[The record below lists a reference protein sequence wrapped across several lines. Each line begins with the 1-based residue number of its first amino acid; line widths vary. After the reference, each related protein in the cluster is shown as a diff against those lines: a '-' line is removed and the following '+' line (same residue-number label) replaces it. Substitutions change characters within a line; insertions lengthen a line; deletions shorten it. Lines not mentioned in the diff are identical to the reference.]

1 MRLDLNT
8 QTVTLNYNEFNS
20 LSKDSKGKLLKV
32 RASVMDQID
41 EMLSNVRDGK
51 ESREYTIASKSS
63 GRTVYINSTGVTI
76 EYTESIGEF
85 MGDLTNQVRDI
96 INANYCETI
105 VSDALTY

>member
-8 QTVTLNYNEFNS
+8 QTVTLNHNEFDS
-20 LSKDSKGKLLKV
+20 LSEDSKGKLLKV

-51 ESREYTIASKSS
+51 ESREYTISSRSS

-76 EYTESIGEF
+76 EYKESIGEF
-85 MGDLTNQVRDI
+85 MGDLPNQVRDI

>member
-8 QTVTLNYNEFNS
+8 QTVTLNHNEFDS

-51 ESREYTIASKSS
+51 GSREYTIAPKSS
-63 GRTVYINSTGVTI
+63 GRIVYINSTGVTI

-85 MGDLTNQVRDI
+85 MGDLPNQVRDI